1 MGEASN
7 ISLQAIGKQ
16 DTYLLSDKDEELP
29 FLPKD
34 KMHSEFIKYHRIR
47 NVTNPNK
54 TTGWP
59 FGSKIKV
66 EFKPQNMGDLLSN
79 MWLSVKLPK
88 LEIDYKNE
96 VEVTTS
102 TQSSVFLDTITSTI
116 NVISRDRILE
126 SDIVPEEPG
135 LITYSKKIDTIGQ
148 FTETL
153 EPTTTSQFLR
163 LETTGPTT
171 STFTSVNQSYSQ
183 ESFQETTNSN
193 STVNVTVNPFVTS
206 TTLSSNILY
215 QPNTTI
221 PSTVTI
227 DTFNTPTNDQYN
239 IYIPDGVDIEPYKS
253 SESLFGFNM
262 VVSPTGYKYFVPN
275 ITERTCTVYGLK
287 SDYSDVAKEAILKIY
302 SENGLSNG
310 EKYRLKSNGFG
321 DVIVAARRYK
331 HIVHY
336 IQKNYEQI
344 MGLLDPNVGI
354 TGYRHEFSWFPVYKK
369 PSKNNE
375 ILVNSYNHKTS
386 QWSSEP
392 TLLSPSSVLRPY
404 YDFGHDIA
412 ISSDGLTIACGTVF
426 PGCFNTGSTY
436 EHFGYRST
444 FQISHES
451 LQPQPNNN
459 NIVIFKYIN
468 GEWLQDS
475 VISIIQS
482 LQSTRRDITFFK
494 PALNKDGTR
503 LAVSYYSMVVDPYS
517 YHSVIA
523 PTQTVPPFPGLSFPG
538 PTSVEYN
545 QGSALRQLPGLKV
558 YDYDSTTQS
567 WNEDTSI
574 TSILPTTTGPGSSSV
589 PQVIPSSRSDEDMF
603 GMFISM
609 DSTGKTVAVGA
620 PYHEFT
626 TNSGLTY
633 NKFGNLHFFRQGDYA
648 PLVLN
653 TMDTWRYEPIRL
665 SAYPASYYGSNPWEN
680 SNNRPDL
687 AKYSSSQHLGT
698 NITVCGRG
706 FFALSA
712 FDSKY
717 PAGLMSSGALTTP
730 PSPMYYAWILD
741 NSNTPFSGAS
751 GTATSVYSVKDQSA
765 GTNVN
770 VGSDGVIYISK
781 FLFGNFTPFT
791 IDPNNDP
798 DFGAVNAN
806 FDALKDV
813 DDVVST
819 INTTETE
826 RYESDT
832 NKTYTVTDVA
842 LLTNYADQVGRH
854 IFKNITMYVDEI
866 EVEKIFDDWCI
877 INDELYIEMS
887 EKVTNA
893 YLLNRNLRYDQSPY
907 PEFSE
912 LSRYES
918 ELMIPIP
925 FFFSRKFTN
934 DEYKINEPN
943 RPYFP
948 LSSIHK
954 QKIEFEIEFHDQA
967 FFTDSYR
974 SISLN
979 EFDIITEEITVSDAE
994 RLYMRSKPL
1003 EIVTDF
1009 IKKHPTITTDLGKNF
1024 IRNNLTPIIPVKT
1037 FHWFFRRE
1045 EFENEKQSR
1054 QTIDIQQEQA
1064 YFQNRFNFSTSPF
1077 FDIGQSFFNHAMKKA
1092 YFYLLGNKLPNITDA
1107 NYNYYKYKVPLDAR
1121 YTRPLRNIY
1130 TYTFAMRPMNVNP
1143 SGILNFDN
1151 LQSNK
1156 TSIENELADTGNVYS
1171 MHMYYTG
1178 YQTMRFVDGFM
1189 SFV

>member
-1 MGEASN
+1 LN
-7 ISLQAIGKQ
+7 
-16 DTYLLSDKDEELP
+16 
-29 FLPKD
+29 
-34 KMHSEFIKYHRIR
+34 
-47 NVTNPNK
+47 
-54 TTGWP
+54 
-59 FGSKIKV
+59 
-66 EFKPQNMGDLLSN
+66 
-79 MWLSVKLPK
+79 
-88 LEIDYKNE
+88 
-96 VEVTTS
+96 
-102 TQSSVFLDTITSTI
+102 
-116 NVISRDRILE
+116 
-126 SDIVPEEPG
+126 
-135 LITYSKKIDTIGQ
+135 
-148 FTETL
+148 
-153 EPTTTSQFLR
+153 
-163 LETTGPTT
+163 
-171 STFTSVNQSYSQ
+171 
-183 ESFQETTNSN
+183 
-193 STVNVTVNPFVTS
+193 
-206 TTLSSNILY
+206 
-215 QPNTTI
+215 
-221 PSTVTI
+221 
-227 DTFNTPTNDQYN
+227 
-239 IYIPDGVDIEPYKS
+239 
-253 SESLFGFNM
+253 
-262 VVSPTGYKYFVPN
+262 
-275 ITERTCTVYGLK
+275 
-287 SDYSDVAKEAILKIY
+287 SDYTDVAKEAILKIY

-344 MGLLDPNVGI
+344 LGLLDPILGV

-436 EHFGYRST
+436 EHFGYRSS
-444 FQISHES
+444 FQLSHES

-459 NIVIFKYIN
+459 NIVIFKYTN

-517 YHSVIA
+517 YHSVITS
-523 PTQTVPPFPGLSFPG
+523 TQTVPPPPGSSFSG

-589 PQVIPSSRSDEDMF
+589 PQVIPSLRSDEDMF

-620 PYHEFT
+620 PYHTFT
-626 TNSGLTY
+626 SSGRTY
-633 NKFGNLHFFRQGDYA
+633 TKFGNLHFFRQGGYD

-653 TMDTWRYEPIRL
+653 TTDTWRYEPIRL
-665 SAYPASYYGSNPWEN
+665 YKYPESYYGGSNPW
-680 SNNRPDL
+680 
-687 AKYSSSQHLGT
+687 ASSIVHTEYISSRHLGT

-712 FDSKY
+712 FNSKY
-717 PAGLMSSGALTTP
+717 PAGLMSSGALTNT

-741 NSNTPFSGAS
+741 QQSTPFSGAS

-770 VGSDGVIYISK
+770 VGSNGVIYISK
-781 FLFGNFTPFT
+781 FLLGNFTSFT

-819 INTTETE
+819 INTTATE
-826 RYESDT
+826 RYESVT
-832 NKTYTVTDVA
+832 NKTYTVNDVA

-907 PEFSE
+907 AEFSE

-948 LSSIHK
+948 LCSIHK

-974 SISLN
+974 SISLS

-994 RLYMRSKPL
+994 RLYMRSNPM

-1024 IRNNLTPIIPVKT
+1024 IKNNLTPIIPVKT

-1054 QTIDIQQEQA
+1054 QTVDIQQEQA

-1156 TSIENELADTGNVYS
+1156 TSIENELTDTGNVYS

>member
-206 TTLSSNILY
+206 TTLSSSILY

-275 ITERTCTVYGLK
+275 ITERTCTVYGLN

-344 MGLLDPNVGI
+344 IGLFDPNVGV

-436 EHFGYRST
+436 EHFGYRSS
-444 FQISHES
+444 FQLSHES

-517 YHSVIA
+517 YHSVNT

-574 TSILPTTTGPGSSSV
+574 TSILPITTGPGSSSV

-665 SAYPASYYGSNPWEN
+665 SAYPASYYGSDPWEN

-730 PSPMYYAWILD
+730 PSPMYYAWIID

>member
-59 FGSKIKV
+59 FGSKIKL

-102 TQSSVFLDTITSTI
+102 TQSSVFLDTITSTS

-126 SDIVPEEPG
+126 SDIVPDDPG

-163 LETTGPTT
+163 VETTGPTT
-171 STFTSVNQSYSQ
+171 STFTSVNQTYSP
-183 ESFQETTNSN
+183 ESFQETTNSS
-193 STVNVTVNPFVTS
+193 STVNITINPFVTS

-239 IYIPDGVDIEPYKS
+239 IYFEDGVDIEPYKS

-275 ITERTCTVYGLK
+275 ITERTCTVYGLN
-287 SDYSDVAKEAILKIY
+287 SDYTDVAKEAILKIY

-331 HIVHY
+331 HTVRY
-336 IQKNYEQI
+336 IQESNGQ
-344 MGLLDPNVGI
+344 LLANLGANFVV
-354 TGYRHEFSWFPVYKK
+354 TGYRHGFVWFPVYKK

-392 TLLSPSSVLRPY
+392 TLLSPSSVIRPY

-426 PGCFNTGSTY
+426 PGYYDSNMVYTYFGSY
-436 EHFGYRST
+436 
-444 FQISHES
+444 QISNTPAS
-451 LQPQPNNN
+451 GDYTPQPNNN
-459 NIVIFKYIN
+459 NIVIFKYTN

-503 LAVSYYSMVVDPYS
+503 LAVSYYSMVVDTYS
-517 YHSVIA
+517 GYEVTTS
-523 PTQTVPPFPGLSFPG
+523 TQTVPPPPGSSFSG

-567 WNEDTSI
+567 WVEDTNI
-574 TSILPTTTGPGSSSV
+574 TSILPTTTGSGSSSV
-589 PQVIPSSRSDEDMF
+589 PQVIPSLRSDEDMF

-609 DSTGKTVAVGA
+609 DSTGKSVAVGA

-626 TNSGLTY
+626 TTAGTY
-633 NKFGNLHFFRQGDYA
+633 TKFGNLHFFRQGGYE

-653 TMDTWRYEPIRL
+653 TTDTWRYEPIRL
-665 SAYPASYYGSNPWEN
+665 FKYPETYFGSNPWASSIVHTE
-680 SNNRPDL
+680 
-687 AKYSSSQHLGT
+687 YSTSRHLGT

-712 FDSKY
+712 FNSKY
-717 PAGLMSSGALTTP
+717 PAGLVSSGALTNT

-741 NSNTPFSGAS
+741 NTPIPFSGAS

-781 FLFGNFTPFT
+781 FLFGDSLPTSFT

-806 FDALKDV
+806 FDKLKDV

-819 INTTETE
+819 INTTTTE
-826 RYESDT
+826 RYESVT
-832 NKTYTVTDVA
+832 NKTYTVNDVA

-907 PEFSE
+907 AEFSE

-974 SISLN
+974 SISLS

-994 RLYMRSKPL
+994 RLYMRSNPM

-1009 IKKHPTITTDLGKNF
+1009 IKKHPTITTDLGINF
-1024 IRNNLTPIIPVKT
+1024 IKNNLTPVIPVKT

-1077 FDIGQSFFNHAMKKA
+1077 FDIGQSFFSHVMKKA

-1156 TSIENELADTGNVYS
+1156 TTIENELADTGNVYS

>member
-126 SDIVPEEPG
+126 SEIVPEEPG

-206 TTLSSNILY
+206 TTLSSSILY

-287 SDYSDVAKEAILKIY
+287 SDYSGVAKEAILKIY

-331 HIVHY
+331 HIV
-336 IQKNYEQI
+336 Q
-344 MGLLDPNVGI
+344 
-354 TGYRHEFSWFPVYKK
+354 YKHTNSTWNPIYLS

-426 PGCFNTGSTY
+426 PGYFNTGSTY
-436 EHFGYRST
+436 EHFGYRSLL
-444 FQISHES
+444 QSSYES

-503 LAVSYYSMVVDPYS
+503 LAVSYYSLVVTNHTS
-517 YHSVIA
+517 S
-523 PTQTVPPFPGLSFPG
+523 PG

-558 YDYDSTTQS
+558 YDYVSTTQS
-567 WNEDTSI
+567 WDEDITI

-620 PYHEFT
+620 PYHTFT
-626 TNSGLTY
+626 SGELTY
-633 NKFGNLHFFRQGDYA
+633 NKFGNIHFFRQGDYD

-653 TMDTWRYEPIRL
+653 TTDTWRYEPIRL
-665 SAYPASYYGSNPWEN
+665 YASPESYYGINPWEN
-680 SNNRPDL
+680 LYNRSTL
-687 AKYSSSQHLGT
+687 VKYISSQHLGT

-717 PAGLMSSGALTTP
+717 PAGLMSSGALTNT
-730 PSPMYYAWILD
+730 PSPVYYAWILD
-741 NSNTPFSGAS
+741 NPPAPFSGAS

-781 FLFGNFTPFT
+781 FLLGNFTSFT
-791 IDPNNDP
+791 IDPINDP

-819 INTTETE
+819 INTTATE
-826 RYESDT
+826 RYESVT
-832 NKTYTVTDVA
+832 NKTYTVNDVA

-907 PEFSE
+907 AEFSE

-974 SISLN
+974 SISLS